1 MIIRILSLFYLVF
14 ASLFFII
21 CSIISTFISIFRPF
35 GKIMAGVE
43 KYWGKILVLSTG
55 AKVTVRGLEH
65 LKPGKPYIFVAN
77 HQSLFDI
84 PLMMGYI
91 PRQIR
96 MIHKKELLWTPFLGW
111 TLMAMRFIAIDRGN
125 RDKAIVSLQR
135 AADKIRKGINIV
147 IYAEGTRSLDGK
159 LQPFKKGA
167 FLLAINAQVD
177 IVPVTISG
185 TINIKHKYGNPLKIG
200 FRRPVVLILSE
211 PVSTEG
217 YTAAHRDELK
227 SHIESIIQSQFASV
241 QDLSVISDPDIPIKV
256 QKKKKKPIHQTSTAE
271 S

>member
-1 MIIRILSLFYLVF
+1 MIHSLLSTLYLIF
-14 ASLFFII
+14 ASLFFVLS
-21 CSIISTFISIFRPF
+21 SITATLVSIFSPF
-35 GKIMAGVE
+35 GFIMSRVE
-43 KYWGKILVLSTG
+43 KYWGKILVKSTG
-55 AKVTVRGLEH
+55 AKVTIKGLEH
-65 LKPGKPYIFVAN
+65 LQPGKPYIFVAN

-96 MIHKKELLWTPFLGW
+96 MIHKKELLWTPFLGF
-111 TLMAMRFIAIDRGN
+111 TLMAMRFISIDRGN
-125 RDKAIVSLQR
+125 REKAIVSLQR

-185 TINIKHKYGNPLKIG
+185 TINIKHKYGSPFKIG
-200 FRRPVVLILSE
+200 FNRPVVMILDHPISTQQY
-211 PVSTEG
+211 STEQ
-217 YTAAHRDELK
+217 RDELK
-227 SHIESIIQSQFASV
+227 ALVENTIQSQFAAV
-241 QDLSVISDPDIPIKV
+241 QDLSVITDPVILEKV
-256 QKKKKKPIHQTSTAE
+256 QKKKRKPVRQDISAE